1 VRNWDG
7 SEKISDSRRE
17 IAELDFG
24 VTGMA
29 RTTTTDAGQSEMVV
43 MFLKNREIEVATLT
57 GKK

>member
-1 VRNWDG
+1 MRNWDG

-24 VTGMA
+24 VMGVA
-29 RTTTTDAGQSEMVV
+29 RTTMTDAGQSEMVV
-43 MFLKNREIEVATLT
+43 MFLKNREIEVAPLK